1 VALVNLLIAMFADTY
16 SRVLHNAEVEYS
28 FKKYHSV
35 YLHQHVLLRVPP
47 PLNIPYFV
55 WQSCVTLLNR
65 PSPLD
70 QRFTGPAPKSPIR
83 VSGGALDVDTNDPVV
98 DGQHLVAGSLRRQA
112 ESDAASIEAL
122 AKSLPQ
128 RFERLKSF
136 VEQELNTIKE
146 AASSASAPRGHGR
159 GLTLTSQD
167 SFSSSRETEAS
178 TLGDEDGA
186 CRDSVRPRTTLCWS
200 NDRHMRD
207 IGGETGRDRAKSTG
221 TARQSRVDWADKRG
235 GTSTGRLLDVGQGA
249 SAAGKATAVMGA
261 AGVGTANAAPVGT
274 GGGAAP
280 AGCDSSGSSSRA
292 SDLDNDP
299 MAC

>member
-1 VALVNLLIAMFADTY
+1 
-16 SRVLHNAEVEYS
+16 
-28 FKKYHSV
+28 
-35 YLHQHVLLRVPP
+35 
-47 PLNIPYFV
+47 
-55 WQSCVTLLNR
+55 
-65 PSPLD
+65 
-70 QRFTGPAPKSPIR
+70 
-83 VSGGALDVDTNDPVV
+83 
-98 DGQHLVAGSLRRQA
+98 
-112 ESDAASIEAL
+112 
-122 AKSLPQ
+122 
-128 RFERLKSF
+128 
-136 VEQELNTIKE
+136 
-146 AASSASAPRGHGR
+146 
-159 GLTLTSQD
+159 
-167 SFSSSRETEAS
+167 
-178 TLGDEDGA
+178 
-186 CRDSVRPRTTLCWS
+186 
-200 NDRHMRD
+200 MRD